1 MYLKDFTY
9 HKPQTLKEA
18 CRILEQSKNGALIA
32 GGTDILVELKKG
44 LRHNE
49 DVVSLME
56 IKELKTINENGN
68 ELNIGA
74 CVAHNE
80 VSRSSLIKKRFPALS
95 EAASK
100 IGTDQIRNT
109 GTIGGNL
116 CTGASCCDMAPILI
130 ALNANV
136 EIVGSSN
143 RRLVSLKDFFI
154 FHKETAMKKG
164 EIMTKIIIPFP
175 QRGMGSSFEK
185 FGLRETAS
193 ISVASVSVSI
203 TSDGNVCTD
212 SCIVIGAVA
221 PTPRISNASDLL
233 IGKKIVELTDKST
246 LLKSVSEAV
255 VKDARPIDDLRGGAE
270 FRRHLVNVLTQRAV
284 VKAAKHSIESFEGI
298 DQ

>member
-1 MYLKDFTY
+1 LYLNDFTY

-18 CRILEQSKNGALIA
+18 CRILEQCNNGAPIA

-44 LRHNE
+44 LRQNE
-49 DVVSLME
+49 EIVSLME

-68 ELNIGA
+68 ELIIGA
-74 CVAHNE
+74 CATHNE
-80 VSRSSLIKKRFPALS
+80 VLKSSLVKKIIPALS

-130 ALNANV
+130 ALNASV
-136 EIVGSSN
+136 EIVSSTSQ
-143 RRLVSLKDFFI
+143 RRVSLKDFFI
-154 FHKETAMKKG
+154 FHKETSLKKG
-164 EIMTKIIIPFP
+164 ELMTKIIVPVP
-175 QRGMGSSFEK
+175 KSNVGTSFEK

-203 TSDGNVCTD
+203 TSDGNICTD

-221 PTPRISNASDLL
+221 PTPRIS
-233 IGKKIVELTDKST
+233 KKGSEILNGEKIKELTKDSE
-246 LLKSVSEAV
+246 LLKSIGETV
-255 VKDARPIDDLRGGAE
+255 VKDSLPVDDLRGSAN
-270 FRRHLVNVLTQRAV
+270 FRRNIVNIFTQRAV
-284 VKAAKHSIESFEGI
+284 VKAAKRSINNLNE
-298 DQ
+298 